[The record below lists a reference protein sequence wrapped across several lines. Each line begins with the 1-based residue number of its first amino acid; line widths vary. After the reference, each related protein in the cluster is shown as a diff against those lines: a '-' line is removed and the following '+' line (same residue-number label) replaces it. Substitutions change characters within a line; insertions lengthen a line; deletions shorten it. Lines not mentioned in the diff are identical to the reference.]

1 MKTLI
6 VEDDF
11 TCRVLLQEILKDYG
25 PTHIAVNGT
34 EAITAVQQ
42 AIETKEPYDFM
53 CLDIMIPEKNGHEVL
68 HEIKD
73 FEEKAGILPS
83 KGIKV
88 AVTTGLKDK
97 TNIMSAFREQC
108 DAYLIKPL
116 DQAKLLGELR
126 KLGLIK

>member
-11 TCRVLLQEILKDYG
+11 TCRLLLQEILKGYG

-34 EAITAVQQ
+34 EAVAAVEN
-42 AIETKEPYDFM
+42 AIKTNEPYDFM

-68 HEIKD
+68 REIKEM
-73 FEEKAGILPS
+73 EEKSGIGPG

-116 DQAKLLGELR
+116 DQEKLLGELR
-126 KLGLIK
+126 KLQLIK